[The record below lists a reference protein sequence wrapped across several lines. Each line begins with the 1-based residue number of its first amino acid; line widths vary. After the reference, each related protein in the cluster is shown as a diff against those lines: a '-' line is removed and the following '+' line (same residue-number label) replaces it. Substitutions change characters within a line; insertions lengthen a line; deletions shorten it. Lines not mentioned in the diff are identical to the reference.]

1 MGSLQIFRNLFRGS
15 TRSSSG
21 VYSIEKSE
29 KQAQTK
35 SDKEE
40 AERTLSHEQKPLTA
54 IGFVYIHGPSASTH
68 SRLQDTGE
76 NPQNTFQ
83 KINSILAKGAIYLI
97 RFYQKFISP
106 GLPHS
111 CRFYPT
117 CSEYSIQAISK
128 YGILKGGIMSLW
140 RILRC
145 NPFNPGGYDPVK

>member
-1 MGSLQIFRNLFRGS
+1 MGSLQIFRNLFRRS
-15 TRSSSG
+15 ARSSSG
-21 VYSIEKSE
+21 VYGVEKGE
-29 KQAQTK
+29 KQAK
-35 SDKEE
+35 AESDKEE
-40 AERTLSHEQKPLTA
+40 AAGTISHQQKPLAA
-54 IGFVYIHGPSASTH
+54 IGFFYIHGPSASTH
-68 SRLQDTGE
+68 SGLQGPGKD
-76 NPQNTFQ
+76 PQNTFQ

-140 RILRC
+140 RIIRC
-145 NPFNPGGYDPVK
+145 NPFNPGGYDPVR